1 MTFGDRLKELR
12 EKHGLT
18 QEQLAKILNITRST
32 VAGYETKRK
41 QPDYEKLKILADFF
55 NVSIDY
61 LLGHTDIKNNTKQ
74 NLNNDI
80 IRIERARRKMPK
92 DEQENMMKVLEAAF
106 AKYFND

>member
-18 QEQLAKILNITRST
+18 QEQLAKILNITRPT
-32 VAGYETKRK
+32 IAGYETKGK

-61 LLGHTDIKNNTKQ
+61 LLGHTDIKNNTKKDF
-74 NLNNDI
+74 NSDI
-80 IRIERARRKMPK
+80 VRIERARKKMPK